1 MSGNGSRISNKTKLY
16 MPRIQMFINK
26 YKNKVLHIH
35 NRYIVLQGK
44 EYTIEL
50 WYTGRIIANNKKIK
64 FMFEENKLRE
74 MM

>member
-1 MSGNGSRISNKTKLY
+1 
-16 MPRIQMFINK
+16 MFINK